1 MLQRIAEDP
10 GMFQS
15 QQLWL
20 RHAIEGAR
28 GGDPEALKLARSKL
42 PGAVR
47 ERDLWKAGE
56 VVSEFAEE
64 TFPATPG
71 YEDTLGRVVGEGLGS
86 LASGVA
92 TSIVTGPAG
101 GAVFFT
107 AMGMGEAAERAA
119 SEGATDEQI
128 IEAAGLGGGAGAT
141 DVFPAEMLLG
151 RIPGAN
157 AVAHAVKKFGGARVM
172 QALGRVSNQAIVES
186 AQEGGQQAIQNL
198 IAREVYK
205 PEQQIGEGIVENM
218 GVGGLVGGIAGLGRE
233 GVVAIGRRRSR
244 SSRGER
250 SRAVQD
256 VPPPSPADEAS
267 PIPTAD
273 IVEGRE
279 RVADAEAAGR
289 ANEYLKV
296 AGLPQV
302 GQPVRVS
309 RGRDVVE
316 GVVTDAWDSDG
327 EPGFT
332 VESPDGTLTEGTLST
347 FANMGAEITGL
358 PMPAPRAEIE
368 KAAQDFAKEI
378 DKLEQGAA
386 KTMASEGQGPGP
398 APRLT
403 RAQVVEVERLT
414 RAGVPPGD
422 AVVQVFSR
430 AGAPPGDPYTPVTP
444 TAEGFGGRPAPTVR
458 GVAGT
463 ARRRRLLSGNRREGR
478 R

>member
-1 MLQRIAEDP
+1 
-10 GMFQS
+10 
-15 QQLWL
+15 
-20 RHAIEGAR
+20 
-28 GGDPEALKLARSKL
+28 
-42 PGAVR
+42 
-47 ERDLWKAGE
+47 
-56 VVSEFAEE
+56 
-64 TFPATPG
+64 
-71 YEDTLGRVVGEGLGS
+71 
-86 LASGVA
+86 
-92 TSIVTGPAG
+92 
-101 GAVFFT
+101 
-107 AMGMGEAAERAA
+107 
-119 SEGATDEQI
+119 
-128 IEAAGLGGGAGAT
+128 
-141 DVFPAEMLLG
+141 
-151 RIPGAN
+151 
-157 AVAHAVKKFGGARVM
+157 M

-332 VESPDGTLTEGTLST
+332 IESPDGTLTEGTLST

-386 KTMASEGQGPGP
+386 KAMASEGQGPGP

-463 ARRRRLLSGNRREGR
+463 APPPAERQPPGGPALDLSPGGVPEGGPALDLSPEGVPPGGAPFTREPGGVPPGGAPLDLSPEGVPPGGPAFTREPGGVPPGGPPLDLSPGGVPAGGLAQDLSPGGVPGGDLPAMQRGPETRPGVIGPSGRREDTGPDSRPVVVGPGWQATHR
-478 R
+478 RTRQPSHRDRS